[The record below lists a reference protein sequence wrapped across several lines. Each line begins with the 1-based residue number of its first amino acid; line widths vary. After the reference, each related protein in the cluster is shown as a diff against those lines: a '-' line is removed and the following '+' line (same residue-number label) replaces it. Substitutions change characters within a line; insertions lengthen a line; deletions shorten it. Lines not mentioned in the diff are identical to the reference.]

1 MTRNYS
7 QYVDTKIIQ
16 KCPYCQEKHEQL
28 VFHQFKCEKIYKNKL
43 NNVVDPNNHLQWESY
58 DEMMLSITEC
68 QKRWSILEEGDHSN
82 IVKQANINVLR
93 LFGKKVEL
101 LARICEAKVNG
112 FVD

>member
-1 MTRNYS
+1 
-7 QYVDTKIIQ
+7 
-16 KCPYCQEKHEQL
+16 
-28 VFHQFKCEKIYKNKL
+28 
-43 NNVVDPNNHLQWESY
+43 
-58 DEMMLSITEC
+58 MMLSITEC

-112 FVD
+112 IVD